1 MNGGVRVI
9 ITALCRTGVHGWIGT
24 RNAQPRRDTL
34 WSGSDQLV
42 PLQRADY
49 LAVGLWCGAWW
60 FVQARKAA
68 KPARHWT
75 MLVAAEVELFVMDVL
90 AVELIL
96 VVLVGMT
103 AM

>member
-1 MNGGVRVI
+1 
-9 ITALCRTGVHGWIGT
+9 
-24 RNAQPRRDTL
+24 
-34 WSGSDQLV
+34 
-42 PLQRADY
+42 
-49 LAVGLWCGAWW
+49 
-60 FVQARKAA
+60 
-68 KPARHWT
+68 